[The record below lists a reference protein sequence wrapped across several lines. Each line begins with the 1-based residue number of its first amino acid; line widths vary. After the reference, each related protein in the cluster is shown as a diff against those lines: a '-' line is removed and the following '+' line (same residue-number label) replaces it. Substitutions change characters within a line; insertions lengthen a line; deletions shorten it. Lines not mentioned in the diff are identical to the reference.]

1 MSARKPLTNGV
12 SFSMVTGGDGF
23 FVVALVSV
31 VVPARAGSENRPVAA
46 MRHLRASVDW
56 VMMVAGC

>member
-1 MSARKPLTNGV
+1 
-12 SFSMVTGGDGF
+12 MVTGGDGF